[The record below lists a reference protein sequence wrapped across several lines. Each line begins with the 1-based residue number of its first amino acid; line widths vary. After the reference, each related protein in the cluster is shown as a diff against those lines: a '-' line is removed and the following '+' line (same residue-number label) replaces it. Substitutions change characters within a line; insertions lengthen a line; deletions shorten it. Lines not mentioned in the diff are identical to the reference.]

1 MEKVISYGV
10 IVRDEGDYISIIQKE
25 DEDFNVHISVEE
37 VDLLCNALK
46 FLRDE
51 KINTHSAIKLPSER
65 ESSTKEKE
73 FPSFD
78 EMKPVQCTVDDPNPL
93 TLDNFIQLTE
103 DLIRQGMTNGIGIN
117 KKQQEVLGVESLHKG
132 WMQELIGKGIHISN
146 YNEFLNLKGA
156 TSK

>member
-46 FLRDE
+46 NLRDE
-51 KINTHSAIKLPSER
+51 KINTHSAIELPSER
-65 ESSTKEKE
+65 ESSAKEKE

-78 EMKPVQCTVDDPNPL
+78 TMLPVG
-93 TLDNFIQLTE
+93 E
-103 DLIRQGMTNGIGIN
+103 
-117 KKQQEVLGVESLHKG
+117 
-132 WMQELIGKGIHISN
+132 
-146 YNEFLNLKGA
+146 
-156 TSK
+156 